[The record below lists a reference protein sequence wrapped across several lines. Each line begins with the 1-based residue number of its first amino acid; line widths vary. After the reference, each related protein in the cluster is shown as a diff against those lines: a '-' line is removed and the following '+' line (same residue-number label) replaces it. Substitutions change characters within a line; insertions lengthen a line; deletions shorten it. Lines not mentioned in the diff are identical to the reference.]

1 MPISGASNL
10 ARFARTAP
18 SWEMQSRS
26 WWNPAS
32 IEWKNQATT
41 GTQSFRLLK
50 SNSPNV
56 LPSLATGYKFTIG
69 FWTRPTASNPMG
81 LFDIADG
88 NPNILFGLS
97 IDATNRLKIRH
108 GTSVG
113 YLGATINPNTWNHI
127 MWAMVDNSITL
138 YLNGVPATQTLGST
152 PDMTLW
158 NRVRFGRAHNDI
170 FEGAMS
176 DIWIAFDWVPNATE
190 AATLYNDGA
199 AFGLGN
205 NQVPPINPAYGYMTA
220 VFDGS
225 DTGNV
230 QNLAAAK
237 SSRNMPLFQDAT
249 LIWSGSFA
257 DCPTLNPNLR
267 PAAKTNTYSRLA
279 NLAYLWGRGDAIDS
293 KTVIGTGLSLE
304 THAPALLPT
313 PFAGW
318 GVKTNASSIVGAID
332 YPRQTPQLTASGTLL
347 EASVG
352 STPTMASG
360 TLQGALER
368 RECRR
373 LRPTFARKV

>member
-1 MPISGASNL
+1 MPLTGASNL
-10 ARFARTAP
+10 SRFARTAP

-32 IEWKNQATT
+32 IEWKDKATT
-41 GTQSFRLLK
+41 GTNSYRLLK
-50 SNSPNV
+50 SDTPNV
-56 LPSLATGYKFTIG
+56 LPSLTTGYKFTIG
-69 FWTRPTASNPMG
+69 FWTRPTATSPMG

-113 YLGATINPNTWNHI
+113 YLGANINLSTWNHI
-127 MWAMVDNSITL
+127 MWAMTDNSITL

-158 NRVRFGRAHNDI
+158 NRVRFGRTHNDI

-176 DIWIAFDWVPNATE
+176 DIWIAYDWVPNPTE

-225 DTGNV
+225 DTGTPTY
-230 QNLAAAK
+230 LAAAK
-237 SSRNMPLFQDAT
+237 SSRGMPLFQNAT
-249 LIWSGSFA
+249 LVWSGGLT
-257 DCPTLNPNLR
+257 DCPAFNPNLR
-267 PAAKTNTYSRLA
+267 PAAKSNTYSRLA

-293 KTVIGTGLSLE
+293 KTAIGTGLSLE
-304 THAPALLPT
+304 VHAPALLPT

-318 GVKTNASSIVGAID
+318 GVKTDASSIVGAID

-352 STPTMASG
+352 STPTLASG

>member
-1 MPISGASNL
+1 M

-32 IEWKNQATT
+32 IEWKNQATP

-56 LPSLATGYKFTIG
+56 LPSIATGYKFTIG

-127 MWAMVDNSITL
+127 MWAMTDNSITL
-138 YLNGVPATQTLGST
+138 YLNGVPATQTIGST

-158 NRVRFGRAHNDI
+158 NRVRFGRTHNDY

-176 DIWIAFDWVPNATE
+176 DIWMTNDWVPNPTQ
-190 AATLYNDGA
+190 AATLYNDCA

-205 NQVPPINPAYGYMTA
+205 NQVAPINPAYAYMTA

-225 DTGNV
+225 DSGTVN
-230 QNLAAAK
+230 NLASAK
-237 SSRNMPLFQDAT
+237 SSRGMPLFQDAT
-249 LIWSGSFA
+249 LV
-257 DCPTLNPNLR
+257 CL
-267 PAAKTNTYSRLA
+267 
-279 NLAYLWGRGDAIDS
+279 
-293 KTVIGTGLSLE
+293 GTSL
-304 THAPALLPT
+304 HAPH
-313 PFAGW
+313 
-318 GVKTNASSIVGAID
+318 
-332 YPRQTPQLTASGTLL
+332 
-347 EASVG
+347 
-352 STPTMASG
+352 
-360 TLQGALER
+360 
-368 RECRR
+368 
-373 LRPTFARKV
+373 